1 LSSTW
6 PRIAA
11 ASPAR
16 NNATMTTRYPPLRFA
31 AIGLDHRHVYDQV
44 KSLRDIG
51 AQCVGYWTRGDP
63 IPLKGFVER
72 FPDIPRVDDYRRF
85 LDDPSIR
92 LITCAAIPCER
103 AGFAIEAM
111 RAGKDVMSD
120 KPGVTTFEQLAA
132 VRDAQRESRRIYSIN
147 FTERFE
153 TRSATRAGELVA
165 AGAIGRVIHT
175 CGLGPHRL
183 NRRLREPW
191 FFDRAQYGGILCD
204 IASHQFD
211 QFLYFTGS
219 TDARIVAAR
228 VANMN
233 NRGDAN
239 FEDLGEVM
247 VESDRASGYVRVD
260 WFTPDGLPTWGD
272 GRLTL
277 VGTDGYIEL
286 RKYVD
291 IAGRPGTDHLFL
303 VDNKGVRYVDCS
315 DAELTYYAN
324 LRRDIFERT
333 ETAMPQA
340 HCYNVCELA
349 LRAQALAM
357 QRAT

>member
-1 LSSTW
+1 MKT
-6 PRIAA
+6 
-11 ASPAR
+11 
-16 NNATMTTRYPPLRFA
+16 YPKLRFA
-31 AIGLDHRHVYDQV
+31 AVGLDHRHIFDQV

-51 AQCVGYWTRGDP
+51 AECAGFWTRGDP
-63 IPLKGFVER
+63 VPLKGFVER
-72 FPDIPRVDDYRRF
+72 FPDVPRVDDYRRF
-85 LDDPSIR
+85 LDDPSIH
-92 LITCAAIPCER
+92 LITCASIPCER
-103 AGFAIEAM
+103 AALAVESM
-111 RAGKDVMSD
+111 RAGKDFMSD
-120 KPGVTTFEQLAA
+120 KPGVTTFEQLDDVRA
-132 VRDAQRESRRIYSIN
+132 VQRDTRRIFSIN

-153 TRSATRAGELVA
+153 TRSATRAGELVT

-183 NRRLREPW
+183 NRRLRSPW
-191 FFDRAQYGGILCD
+191 FFDRRQYGGILCD
-204 IASHQFD
+204 LASHQFD

-219 TDARIVAAR
+219 ADARIVAAR

-233 NRGDAN
+233 NPGDPQ

-272 GRLTL
+272 GRLTI
-277 VGTDGYIEL
+277 VGTEGYIEL

-291 IAGRPGTDHLFL
+291 IAGRAGTDHLFL
-303 VDNKGVRYVDCS
+303 VDRNGVRYVDCS
-315 DAELTYYAN
+315 DAELTYYPN

-340 HCYNVCELA
+340 HCYKVCELA
-349 LRAQALAM
+349 LTAQAMAVER
-357 QRAT
+357 QRAAI

>member
-1 LSSTW
+1 
-6 PRIAA
+6 
-11 ASPAR
+11 
-16 NNATMTTRYPPLRFA
+16 MTTTAYPTLRFA

-51 AQCVGYWTRGDP
+51 AQCVGYWTRGEP
-63 IPLKGFVER
+63 VPLEGFVER
-72 FPDIPRVDDYRRF
+72 FPDVPRVDDYRRF
-85 LDDPSIR
+85 LDDPTIQ
-92 LITCAAIPCER
+92 LITCASVPCER
-103 AGFAIEAM
+103 AGFAIESM

-120 KPGVTTFEQLAA
+120 KPGVTTFAQLDE
-132 VRDAQRESRRIYSIN
+132 VRRVQRATARIYSIN

-175 CGLGPHRL
+175 TGLGPHRL
-183 NRRLREPW
+183 NRHLRSAW
-191 FFDRAQYGGILCD
+191 FFDRRQYGGILCD
-204 IASHQFD
+204 LASHQLD

-233 NRGDAN
+233 HPADRD
-239 FEDLGEVM
+239 FEDLGETI

-277 VGTDGYIEL
+277 LGTDGYIEL

-291 IAGRPGTDHLFL
+291 IAGRPGTDHLYL
-303 VDNKGVRYVDCS
+303 VDHKGVHYVDCA
-315 DAELTYYAN
+315 DAELTYYPN

-333 ETAMPQA
+333 ETAMAQA
-340 HCYNVCELA
+340 HCYKVCELA
-349 LRAQALAM
+349 LTAQAMA
-357 QRAT
+357 QGASKRV